1 VSETTILAPEL
12 VLLPGQHRAA
22 SGLEIVVEAGRIV
35 AIRPRRQ
42 GAAIELPGQMLISGA
57 VNAHQHGRGITNFQ
71 HGFADERLETSLH
84 ARIGRGRLDPYAMT
98 LLAAKRMI
106 ASGVTACVHGNVPYG
121 SGDLAGEVDAM
132 LRAYD
137 DAGLRA
143 LVCVGAQD
151 RAHVVYPEADEAAF
165 EHSLPDDLRA
175 LVASRRKPPY
185 APDAEATI
193 AAMDQLW
200 PEWSGHARLSLGYGP
215 SGPQWLSD
223 GAFEALAKDAAT
235 RGAMLHYHCLESW
248 TQRAACDRL
257 YPEGVLARLRR
268 LGALHDR
275 VSLAHIVWLDEDDV
289 AIAADAGVTLVRCAG
304 SNLNLSVGQ
313 APTAHYLAAGIE
325 IAIGTDGRSID
336 DGEDIWR
343 EARLVWALAR
353 GDGWE
358 APPAP
363 DAAAWLR
370 ALTSGGAK
378 AGGFAHVG
386 EIREGW
392 RADLVAVNLAMLRGI
407 YADPDS
413 GEVELLAKRMTA
425 EAVRLTMVEGRI
437 LYRDGAFLVPELERA
452 EALAAASAQESKRT
466 RNADAAA
473 MADRLRPYLDAHYR
487 RWVPPSPR
495 LGAPLPRAHRAPAL
509 RKA

>member
-1 VSETTILAPEL
+1 MSDATILAPEL
-12 VLLPGQHRAA
+12 VLLPEQHRAA
-22 SGLEIVVEAGRIV
+22 AGLEIVVEAGRIA
-35 AIRPRRQ
+35 AIRPRGQ
-42 GAAIELPGQMLISGA
+42 GAAIELPGQMLIPGA

-121 SGDLAGEVDAM
+121 TGDLAGEAGAM

-143 LVCVGAQD
+143 LVCLGAQD
-151 RAHVVYPEADEAAF
+151 RAHVVYPEADEIEF
-165 EHSLPDDLRA
+165 ERSLPDDLRA
-175 LVASRRKPPY
+175 LIVSRRKPPY
-185 APDAEATI
+185 APDTEATI
-193 AAMDQLW
+193 AAMDKLW
-200 PEWSGHARLSLGYGP
+200 PEWSGHKRLSLGYGP

-223 GAFEALAKDAAT
+223 AAFETLAKDAAT
-235 RGAMLHYHCLESW
+235 RGVMLHYHCLESW
-248 TQRAACDRL
+248 TQRAACDRI

-358 APPAP
+358 APSAP
-363 DAAAWLR
+363 DGAAWLR
-370 ALTSGGAK
+370 ALTLGGAK
-378 AGGFAHVG
+378 AGGFAQVG

-392 RADLVAVNLAMLRGI
+392 RADLVAVDLAALRGI
-407 YADPDS
+407 YADPDPS
-413 GEVELLAKRMTA
+413 DVELLAKRMTA

-437 LYRDGAFLVPELERA
+437 LYRDGAFAVPELDRA
-452 EALAAASAQESKRT
+452 EALAAASARESKVA

-487 RWVPPSPR
+487 RWVPQSPR

-509 RKA
+509 RKV

>member
-1 VSETTILAPEL
+1 MSATILAPEL
-12 VLLPGQHRAA
+12 VLLPGQAKAEAGH
-22 SGLEIVVEAGRIV
+22 EIIVEAGRIA
-35 AIRPRRQ
+35 AIRPR
-42 GAAIELPGQMLISGA
+42 GAAPAIELPGQMLIPGA

-121 SGDLAGEVDAM
+121 TGDLAGEADAM

-143 LVCVGAQD
+143 LVCLGAQD

-165 EHSLPDDLRA
+165 EQSLPDDLRS

-193 AAMDQLW
+193 AAMDKLW
-200 PEWSGHARLSLGYGP
+200 PEWSGHKRLSLGYGP

-223 GAFEALAKDAAT
+223 AAFQALAKDAAK
-235 RGAMLHYHCLESW
+235 RGVMLHYHCLESW

-289 AIAADAGVTLVRCAG
+289 AIAAEAGATLVRCAG

-336 DGEDIWR
+336 DAEDIWR

-363 DAAAWLR
+363 DGAAWLR
-370 ALTSGGAK
+370 ALTLGGAK
-378 AGGFAHVG
+378 AGGFAQVG

-392 RADLVAVNLAMLRGI
+392 RADLVAVDLAALRGV
-407 YADPDS
+407 YADPDLS
-413 GEVELLAKRMTA
+413 DVELLAKRMTA

-437 LYRDGAFLVPELERA
+437 LYRDGVFAVPQLERA
-452 EALAAASAQESKRT
+452 EALATASARESKRM

-495 LGAPLPRAHRAPAL
+495 LGAPLPRARRVPAL
-509 RKA
+509 RKV

>member
-1 VSETTILAPEL
+1 VSGTTILAPES
-12 VLLPGQHRAA
+12 VLLPGRGHAET
-22 SGLEIVVEAGRIV
+22 GLEIVVESGQIA
-35 AIRPRRQ
+35 AIRPR
-42 GAAIELPGQMLISGA
+42 GTASANDLPGRMLIPGA

-84 ARIGRGRLDPYAMT
+84 ARIGRGRLDAYATT

-106 ASGVTACVHGNVPYG
+106 AAGVTACVHGNVPYG
-121 SGDLAGEVDAM
+121 TGDLAGETDAI
-132 LRAYD
+132 LRAYN

-143 LVCVGAQD
+143 LVCMGAQD
-151 RAHVVYPEADEAAF
+151 RAHVVYPDADEATLDR
-165 EHSLPDDLRA
+165 SLPDDLREF
-175 LVASRRKPPY
+175 VAARRKPPY
-185 APDAEATI
+185 APDAAATV
-193 AAMDQLW
+193 AAMDRLW
-200 PEWSGHARLSLGYGP
+200 PAWAGHAHLSLGYGP

-223 GAFEALAKDAAT
+223 AAFETLAKDAAA

-268 LGALHDR
+268 LGALHER
-275 VSLAHIVWLDEDDV
+275 VSLAHGVWLDEDDV
-289 AIAADAGVTLVRCAG
+289 AVAHAAGVTLVRCAG
-304 SNLNLSVGQ
+304 SNLNLAVGQ
-313 APTAHYLAAGIE
+313 APTAHYIAAGVE
-325 IAIGTDGRSID
+325 IAIGTDGRTID

-370 ALTSGGAK
+370 AVTLGGAK
-378 AGGFAHVG
+378 AGGFAQTG

-392 RADLVAVNLAMLRGI
+392 RADLVAVDLVALRGAH
-407 YADPDS
+407 ADPGPGD
-413 GEVELLAKRMTA
+413 VELLAKRMTA

-437 LYRDGAFLVPELERA
+437 LYRDGAHLVPALADA
-452 EALAAASAQESKRT
+452 EALAAHSARESKRT
-466 RNADAAA
+466 CDAGAVA
-473 MADRLRPYLDAHYR
+473 MAGRLRPYLEAHYR

-495 LGAPLPRAHRAPAL
+495 LGAPVPHARRTPAV
-509 RKA
+509 REA